1 MKIINLRSV
10 LLVIILLGL
19 VFAPQEPVLAQVA
32 KAGVFE
38 DIKVQPGAQFEL
50 PVEVRGVENL
60 YAVDIEI
67 RFDPAILQAED
78 ADPNMEGVQAGL
90 STFLEAGLLLY
101 NTIDNQEG
109 VLRFAMSQVNPA
121 EPVSGDGILL
131 VVYFLARAEGKTE
144 LEISFLEASDR
155 YGVEVVLEPEDGLVT
170 VSQGAPIIN
179 ATSIPTQD
187 PGSVI
192 LIPTLAPTEI
202 PTQAPTEIPTEPP
215 DEGEAEIAMAYPE
228 SKPEV
233 YTAYPESQ
241 PVEPPTTVAAE
252 VEEGA
257 AQASRSILDY
267 WWAVLIVVLVA
278 GGLAVY
284 LWLSKKRAVG

>member
-1 MKIINLRSV
+1 MKIIELRSV

-19 VFAPQEPVLAQVA
+19 AFAPQAPVFAQA
-32 KAGVFE
+32 AEAGVFE
-38 DIKVQPGAQFEL
+38 DIEVQPGAQFEL

-78 ADPNMEGVQAGL
+78 ADPDTEGVQAGL

-101 NTIDNQEG
+101 NEIDNQEG
-109 VLRFAMSQVNPA
+109 VVRFAMSQVNPA
-121 EPVSGDGILL
+121 EPASGDGILL
-131 VVYFLARAEGKTE
+131 VVYFVARAEGKTD

-155 YGVEVVLEPEDGLVT
+155 YGVGIVLEPEDGLVT
-170 VSQGAPIIN
+170 VFQEALIID
-179 ATSIPTQD
+179 ATPIPTQD

-192 LIPTLAPTEI
+192 LIPTLAPTELL
-202 PTQAPTEIPTEPP
+202 
-215 DEGEAEIAMAYPE
+215 DVGEAGISMAYPE
-228 SKPEV
+228 SKPEAD
-233 YTAYPESQ
+233 TAYPEPQ
-241 PVEPPTTVAAE
+241 PVEAPTAVAAE
-252 VEEGA
+252 VEDEA

-267 WWAVLIVVLVA
+267 WWAVLLVVLAA

>member
-1 MKIINLRSV
+1 MKIIDLKSV

-19 VFAPQEPVLAQVA
+19 AFAPQGPVFAQGA

-50 PVEVRGVENL
+50 PVEVRGVKNL

-101 NTIDNQEG
+101 NKIDNQEG

-121 EPVSGDGILL
+121 EPVSGDGVLL
-131 VVYFLARAEGKTE
+131 VVYFVARAEGKTK

-155 YGVEVVLEPEDGLVT
+155 YGVEVVMEPEDGLVT
-170 VSQGAPIIN
+170 VSQEAPIIN
-179 ATSIPTQD
+179 ATPIPIQD

-202 PTQAPTEIPTEPP
+202 PTHPP
-215 DEGEAEIAMAYPE
+215 DEGEAGIAMAYPE
-228 SKPEV
+228 PKLEA

-241 PVEPPTTVAAE
+241 PVEAPTTVIAE
-252 VEEGA
+252 VEEGV
-257 AQASRSILDY
+257 AQANRSILDY

>member
-144 LEISFLEASDR
+144 LR
-155 YGVEVVLEPEDGLVT
+155 
-170 VSQGAPIIN
+170 
-179 ATSIPTQD
+179 
-187 PGSVI
+187 SVW
-192 LIPTLAPTEI
+192 
-202 PTQAPTEIPTEPP
+202 
-215 DEGEAEIAMAYPE
+215 
-228 SKPEV
+228 K
-233 YTAYPESQ
+233 
-241 PVEPPTTVAAE
+241 PPTVTAWRSCWARTAGDGFPGGTDYQRHLNSHPGPGFGHPDSYPGTDRNPHPGAHRNPHRAA
-252 VEEGA
+252 G
-257 AQASRSILDY
+257 
-267 WWAVLIVVLVA
+267 
-278 GGLAVY
+278 
-284 LWLSKKRAVG
+284 